1 MGEKEFSNI
10 NSTINENIVNDTLIK
25 NVTSKDLLLSDN
37 NSNILFIG
45 IIFILVILLIISIFI
60 LFFLFKKRKKS
71 GPMAGNSMIL
81 NKIILKNPNNNIS
94 LNIVNPKDFQKLQNT
109 SNVSDTG
116 IIKPNNVLNE
126 IKSCNL
132 QEEINKIINTSSS
145 DSSGGG
151 KRELRNNRRK
161 KNELNKMGNK

>member
-1 MGEKEFSNI
+1 
-10 NSTINENIVNDTLIK
+10 
-25 NVTSKDLLLSDN
+25 
-37 NSNILFIG
+37 
-45 IIFILVILLIISIFI
+45 
-60 LFFLFKKRKKS
+60 
-71 GPMAGNSMIL
+71 MAGNSMIL

-161 KNELNKMGNK
+161 KNELNKMGNKDQNNNLKNNNNKEINKNNGNEEKKGNLSDVNTQKLEEEVKEQIKKYVVEEQNI